1 MSWSD
6 LRALGRTTSTGDWEF
21 PAPRIGDA
29 ISVMAE
35 MRLQVV
41 WQELRLYQPDGS
53 FVVPGVS
60 AQEWAEGDEWVA
72 FGLSDDA
79 PRP

>member
-6 LRALGRTTSTGDWEF
+6 LRALGRTTGTGDWEF
-21 PAPRIGDA
+21 PVLRLGDA
-29 ISVMAE
+29 INVIAE

-41 WQELRLYQPDGS
+41 WTESRLYQPDGT
-53 FVVPGVS
+53 FVVPGATVH
-60 AQEWAEGDEWVA
+60 ERAEGDEWIA

-79 PRP
+79 PRV

>member
-1 MSWSD
+1 VSWSD

-21 PAPRIGDA
+21 PSSRLGDA
-29 ISVMAE
+29 ISVIAE

-41 WQELRLYQPDGS
+41 WTESRLYQPDGS
-53 FVVPGVS
+53 FVVPGVTPHER
-60 AQEWAEGDEWVA
+60 ADGEEWVA